1 MKKNSVLVLIESGE
15 HEGLAAVSREGLSAG
30 RRLAEI
36 LDTGLCAC
44 VLGHAV
50 EEAARELGHYRLD
63 TIITVNHP
71 RLEHCHPDFTLAAL
85 LTVCT
90 DVEPGAILMGQTLL
104 SLDLAPRLA
113 CALDAGLV
121 TDCVGIE
128 GDTRQV
134 EFIKP
139 VYSGNILA
147 RLAFTSGPYV
157 ATLRPRAFEGA
168 PRQEETTGKIIALSP
183 ELDAALEQTTVIE
196 RVTDQDQGP
205 ALGEADIVVAGGR
218 GMGGQEGFRQ
228 ITQLAGL
235 LNGAVG
241 ASRPPCDL
249 GWVPPSSQVGQTGEI
264 VAPSL
269 YIAVGISGSTQH
281 IAGMAGARTVIAI
294 NKDPRANIFK
304 IADFGVVGDYTEV
317 LPAFTQGLEDMLGP
331 GMREVKP

>member
-1 MKKNSVLVLIESGE
+1 M
-15 HEGLAAVSREGLSAG
+15 
-30 RRLAEI
+30 
-36 LDTGLCAC
+36 
-44 VLGHAV
+44 
-50 EEAARELGHYRLD
+50 
-63 TIITVNHP
+63 
-71 RLEHCHPDFTLAAL
+71 
-85 LTVCT
+85 
-90 DVEPGAILMGQTLL
+90 
-104 SLDLAPRLA
+104 
-113 CALDAGLV
+113 
-121 TDCVGIE
+121 
-128 GDTRQV
+128 
-134 EFIKP
+134 
-139 VYSGNILA
+139 
-147 RLAFTSGPYV
+147 
-157 ATLRPRAFEGA
+157 
-168 PRQEETTGKIIALSP
+168 
-183 ELDAALEQTTVIE
+183 IE
-196 RVTDQDQGP
+196 RVTDQDQGL